1 MLTAQKTR
9 VRYSP
14 ELSLKIGQYASQQR
28 LAYNQSV
35 EHTLAHPNIAKNEIQ
50 HQLTLW
56 REKNPER
63 WSGHVATQRPGLFKG
78 RNAVRQAD
86 RASLVTLRE
95 CRKEV
100 NLRGKPAGKGKPP
113 KHPVRPGR
121 DISPER
127 LYRSRKQAITL
138 TVEDAATIRRLGR
151 HSIYVDGLIIQLSTR
166 VPEKADIRAVQIR
179 ERKSSI
185 RRGRNQPLED
195 RSYNVVLIL
204 NVNDPEE
211 KTPWQNPV
219 GLDAGIVHNL
229 TTSDGRHIEQP
240 KAELE
245 RPLGRIA
252 QLQERQKRLKRR
264 GRSWTKLQ
272 KLVRGEKRKLTNIKD
287 NFEHHTAG
295 TLAGE
300 HSFIIVE
307 RLGHTNMRRAARGT
321 AENPG
326 RSVRAKTGLN
336 RSLAYA
342 RPGAMQQKLER
353 HSEKNGTWFAK
364 VPPAGTSQIC
374 PLCGYRHRKNRK
386 SQAEFRCQNCNLEA
400 NADVVAGVN
409 IQAIGMTALALALV
423 LWANGSTK
431 EAAETR
437 RRRGI
442 PPLSDSLT
450 LVLGRPGPKL
460 EPSGCEPSGHG
471 PAKAGPIQ
479 GGETGAEGSGPRPM
493 PPEPEITAN
502 IQGQK
507 PRVKR

>member
-14 ELSLKIGQYASQQR
+14 ELSMKIGQYASQQR
-28 LAYNQSV
+28 LAYNQGV
-35 EHTLAHPNIAKNEIQ
+35 EHTLAHPNISKNEIQ

-86 RASLVTLRE
+86 KASLVTLRE

-100 NLRGKPAGKGKPP
+100 NLRGKPAGKHKSP

-121 DISPER
+121 DLNPER
-127 LYRSRKQAITL
+127 LYRSRKQPITL
-138 TVEDAATIRRLGR
+138 TIEDASTIRRLSQ
-151 HSIYVDGLIIQLSTR
+151 HSISVDGIVLQLSTR
-166 VPEKADIRAVQIR
+166 IPENADIRAVQIR

-185 RRGRNQPLED
+185 RRGRNQPLSH
-195 RSYNVVLIL
+195 RSYDAVLIL
-204 NVNDPEE
+204 NVDDPEE
-211 KTPWQNPV
+211 RVPWQNPV
-219 GLDAGIVHNL
+219 GLDAGVVHNL
-229 TTSDGRHIEQP
+229 TTSDGRHIDQP

-252 QLQERQKRLKRR
+252 RLQERQKRLKRG
-264 GRSWTKLQ
+264 GRSWAKLQ
-272 KLVRGEKRKLTNIKD
+272 KLVRREKRKLTNIKD
-287 NFEHHTAG
+287 NFEHHTAKK
-295 TLAGE
+295 LAGE

-307 RLGHTNMRRAARGT
+307 DLKHSNMRGSARGT
-321 AENPG
+321 PENPG
-326 RSVRAKTGLN
+326 INVKAKTGLN
-336 RSLAYA
+336 RGLAYA

-364 VPPAGTSQIC
+364 VPPEGTSQTC

-386 SQAEFRCQNCNLEA
+386 SQAEFRCQNCNLQA

-409 IQAIGMTALALALV
+409 VQVIGMTALTLALV
-423 LWANGSTK
+423 LWANGPTK

-437 RRRGI
+437 RRTGV

-460 EPSGCEPSGHG
+460 DPSR
-471 PAKAGPIQ
+471 
-479 GGETGAEGSGPRPM
+479 EGK
-493 PPEPEITAN
+493 PEPKAPGPGPGRLNQRLPPISRAKSP
-502 IQGQK
+502 G
-507 PRVKR
+507 

>member
-1 MLTAQKTR
+1 MLTAQKTT

-35 EHTLAHPNIAKNEIQ
+35 EYTLAHPNISKNEIQ
-50 HQLTLW
+50 QQLTLW
-56 REKNPER
+56 REENPER
-63 WSGHVATQRPGLFKG
+63 WNGHVATQRPGLFKG

-100 NLRGKPAGKGKPP
+100 NLRGKPAGKQKPP

-127 LYRSRKQAITL
+127 LYRSRKQPITL
-138 TVEDAATIRRLGR
+138 TIEDSSTIRRLGR
-151 HSIYVDGLIIQLSTR
+151 HSISVDGLVLQLSTR
-166 VPEKADIRAVQIR
+166 VPEKADIRAVQMR

-185 RRGRNQPLED
+185 KRGRNRPLKD
-195 RSYNVVLIL
+195 RSYEAVLIL

-219 GLDAGIVHNL
+219 GLDAGVVHNL
-229 TTSDGRHIEQP
+229 TTSDGRHIDQP

-252 QLQERQKRLKRR
+252 QLQERQKRLKRG
-264 GRSWTKLQ
+264 GRSWTRLQ
-272 KLVRGEKRKLTNIKD
+272 KQVRSEKRKLTNIKD

-295 TLAGE
+295 GLAKK

-307 RLGHTNMRRAARGT
+307 DLRHTNMRRSAQGT
-321 AENPG
+321 PENPG
-326 RSVRAKTGLN
+326 RNVKAKTGLN

-353 HSEKNGTWFAK
+353 HSEKNGTWFMR
-364 VPPAGTSQIC
+364 VPPGGTSQTC

-386 SQAEFRCQNCNLEA
+386 SQAEFRCQSCSLQA
-400 NADVVAGVN
+400 NADIVASVN

-423 LWANGSTK
+423 LWAKGPTH
-431 EAAETR
+431 EAAEAR
-437 RRRGI
+437 RRTGI

-460 EPSGCEPSGHG
+460 NPSRDEGPEPLAPGL
-471 PAKAGPIQ
+471 
-479 GGETGAEGSGPRPM
+479 RPM
-493 PPEPEITAN
+493 PSEPEITTCTTGF
-502 IQGQK
+502 Q
-507 PRVKR
+507 PRVNR

>member
-14 ELSLKIGQYASQQR
+14 ELSLKIGQHASQQR
-28 LAYNQSV
+28 LAYNQAV
-35 EHTLAHPNIAKNEIQ
+35 EYTLAHPNIAKNEIQ

-56 REKNPER
+56 RAESPER
-63 WSGHVATQRPGLFKG
+63 WSGHIATQRPGLFKG

-86 RASLVTLRE
+86 RASLTTLRE

-100 NLRGKPAGKGKPP
+100 DLSEKPAGKGKPP

-121 DISPER
+121 DLSPER
-127 LYRSRKQAITL
+127 LYRSRKQPITL
-138 TVEDAATIRRLGR
+138 TIEDSSRIRRLGR
-151 HSIYVDGLIIQLSTR
+151 HSISVDGLVIQVSTR
-166 VPEKADIRAVQIR
+166 IPEKADIRAVQIR

-185 RRGRNQPLED
+185 RRGRNRPLSH

-204 NVNDPEE
+204 NVDDPEE
-211 KTPWQNPV
+211 KAPWQNPL
-219 GLDAGIVHNL
+219 GLDAGVVHNL

-252 QLQERQKRLKRR
+252 QLQECQKRLKRG

-272 KLVRGEKRKLTNIKD
+272 KQVRIEKRKLTNIKD
-287 NFEHHTAG
+287 NFEHHTAKK
-295 TLAGE
+295 LAEE

-307 RLGHTNMRRAARGT
+307 DLKHANMRGSARGT
-321 AENPG
+321 PENPG
-326 RSVRAKTGLN
+326 RNVRAKAGLN

-342 RPGAMQQKLER
+342 RSGAMQQKLER
-353 HSEKNGTWFAK
+353 HSEKNGTWFVK
-364 VPPAGTSQIC
+364 VPPWGTSQTC
-374 PLCGYRHRKNRK
+374 PLCGYRHRENRK
-386 SQAEFRCQNCNLEA
+386 IQAEFRCRNCNRQA
-400 NADVVAGVN
+400 NADVVASVN
-409 IQAIGMTALALALV
+409 IQVIGMTALTLALV
-423 LWANGSTK
+423 LWANGPTK

-437 RRRGI
+437 RRTGI

-450 LVLGRPGPKL
+450 LILGRPGPKL
-460 EPSGCEPSGHG
+460 DPSRDGRPEP
-471 PAKAGPIQ
+471 KAPGL
-479 GGETGAEGSGPRPM
+479 RPK
-493 PPEPEITAN
+493 PPEPEITTN